1 MDGHAMKR
9 WRLWVGLIVL
19 FVSGVLI
26 GFWGGGYAEKRIIV
40 QRLEAP
46 PEDRDKLIMRRLTRW
61 LDLSEE
67 QQREIAPIV
76 KQAQTDLEAE
86 WAQHL
91 PKVQEI
97 RQESTDEIRKLLTPG
112 QQEKYDRYL
121 ERQKER
127 HLRRKTGKSN
137 WPAQP

>member
-1 MDGHAMKR
+1 MKR
-9 WRLWVGLIVL
+9 WRLWVGLVML

-26 GFWGGGYAEKRIIV
+26 GFWGGGYAQKKVVV

-46 PEDRDKLIMRRLTRW
+46 PGERGKLIMRRLTRW

-67 QQREIAPIV
+67 QQREIGRIV
-76 KQAQTDLEAE
+76 SQTQDELHTE

-91 PKVQEI
+91 PRVRQI
-97 RQESTDEIRKLLTPG
+97 REQSADDIRKLLTPA

-121 ERQKER
+121 EKQKER
-127 HLRRKTGKSN
+127 YRKKRTGKN
-137 WPAQP
+137 NRPAQP